1 MQRRNFLKSASWAA
15 LAQMSGLSPLRS
27 MSALA
32 QSAGGNDYKAI
43 VCLFMRGGN
52 DSNNLLVPING
63 AQYNAYSQARGSAG
77 VGQGQLL
84 SLPNTNFGLHP
95 AFINLQHA
103 FTSGNAAMVANVGP
117 LVQPTTA
124 AQYKASAA
132 QVPNLLFAHDSQQE
146 TWESGGYNPTLTQSW
161 AGLTAD
167 ALSSYNSP
175 SLPMVTL
182 VGNASNFGR
191 GKSAVPFQANDGAR
205 QQSFWCSENMAC
217 YPRAAAAQQLLN
229 FDNNVSLIQ
238 ADEQIYKQAYQ
249 YNSFYNGILGG
260 AKGFTTSFPQ
270 SNPLSA
276 QLYTVATMM
285 QLHSAIGARRQI
297 FLIDAEGYDTHTGQ
311 SDAQSRLFPMMD
323 QFFGTFMQ
331 VMQEIGLY
339 NNVTL
344 FTASDFSRSL
354 AMNSAGGTDHAW
366 GGHHL
371 VLGGAVKGG
380 RIVGSM
386 PNLQINGPDDLDGT
400 GRFVPTTSL
409 SQYMATL
416 AAWFGVPGSELNGIF
431 PGLSNF
437 STPTLGFV

>member
-1 MQRRNFLKSASWAA
+1 MQRRTFLKSASWAA

-52 DSNNLLVPING
+52 DSNNMLVPISG
-63 AQYNAYSQARGSAG
+63 SQYNAYNQARGSGG

-84 SLPNTNFGLHP
+84 PLPNTNFGLHP

-132 QVPNLLFAHDSQQE
+132 QLPNLLFAHDSQQE
-146 TWESGGYNPTLTQSW
+146 TWESGGYSPTLTQSW

-167 ALSSYNSP
+167 ALSSYNS
-175 SLPMVTL
+175 SNLPMVTL
-182 VGNASNFGR
+182 VGYASNFGR

-205 QQSFWCSENMAC
+205 QQGFWCSENMAC

-249 YNSFYNGILGG
+249 YNAFYNGILGG
-260 AKGFTTSFPQ
+260 AKGFTTNFPQ
-270 SNPLSA
+270 NNPLSA

-285 QLHSAIGARRQI
+285 QLHNAIGARRQI
-297 FLIDAEGYDTHTGQ
+297 FLIDAQGYDTHTGQ
-311 SDAQSRLFPMMD
+311 SSAQAQLFPMMD

-380 RIVGSM
+380 RIVGSF

-400 GRFVPTTSL
+400 GRFVPTTAL

-416 AAWFGVPGSELNGIF
+416 AAWFGVPGSSLNGIF

-437 STPTLGFV
+437 SAPTLGFV